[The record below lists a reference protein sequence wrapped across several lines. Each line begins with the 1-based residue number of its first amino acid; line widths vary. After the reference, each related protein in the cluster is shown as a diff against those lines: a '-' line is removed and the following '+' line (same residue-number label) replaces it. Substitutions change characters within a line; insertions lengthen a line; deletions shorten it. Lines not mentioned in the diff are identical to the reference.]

1 MVNKKRIHGGL
12 GEGLKGEKTETLAS
26 HREFDKLAV

>member
-12 GEGLKGEKTETLAS
+12 GEDLNGEKTETLAS
-26 HREFDKLAV
+26 HKEFNKLAV